1 MASLASESPGTLQ
14 ALSNDLAGAIERVA
28 PAVVAINARQ
38 RIPSS
43 GVHWRAG
50 TVVAANHTIK
60 RDDDITV
67 ILHDGRT
74 VKATLTGRDPSTDLA
89 VLKLEDADLPIAE
102 PADAGALRVG
112 HLVLA
117 VGRPGTHGVTASLG
131 VISAVGGPFRTWG
144 GGEID
149 QLVRLDLAIYDGFSG
164 GPLVDG
170 AGRVVGINTSGLA
183 RGMATTIPA
192 STVNRVAD
200 QLLAKGHIARG
211 YLGLG
216 MQPVRLP
223 GSLREKLKLPGD
235 VGLIVVS
242 VESGGPADLAG
253 MLLGDVLV
261 SLDGTPVGD
270 TGDLAALLGADR
282 IGRTVKAQIVR
293 GGSTTDVALTVGERP
308 RRGGGR

>member
-1 MASLASESPGTLQ
+1 MTALASASPGTLQ
-14 ALSNDLAGAIERVA
+14 AISNDLAGAVERVA

-43 GVHWRAG
+43 GVHWRPG
-50 TVVAANHTIK
+50 TIVASDHTIR

-67 ILHDGRT
+67 MLHDCRT
-74 VKATLTGRDPSTDLA
+74 VNVTLTGRDPSTDLA
-89 VLKLEDADLPIAE
+89 VLKLEDASLPIAE
-102 PADAGALRVG
+102 LADPSALKVG

-117 VGRPGTHGVTASLG
+117 IGRPGAHGVTASLG
-131 VISAVGGPFRTWG
+131 VISAVGGSFRTWG
-144 GGEID
+144 GGQID

-170 AGRVVGINTSGLA
+170 SGRIAGINTSGLA
-183 RGMATTIPA
+183 RGMAMTIPI
-192 STVNRVAD
+192 STINRVAD

-223 GSLREKLKLPGD
+223 EALRQKLELPRD
-235 VGLIVVS
+235 VGVIVVS
-242 VESGGPADLAG
+242 VEPNGPADRSG
-253 MLLGDVLV
+253 ILLGDVLV
-261 SLDGTPVGD
+261 ALDGTPVSD
-270 TGDLAALLGADR
+270 TADISAVLGGER
-282 IGRTVKAQIVR
+282 IGKTVKAQIVR
-293 GGSTTDVALTVGERP
+293 GGSSADITLTIGERP